1 VVVSLP
7 EHAPRVS
14 GKRQPIG
21 NSTGGRSA
29 SLNYVSGKTRWRSA
43 DVLADGKTITSHSTP
58 GPLCCH
64 SGPSGGVGH
73 PGFCQGL
80 ELLASFSGVP
90 KILRAQGTKDNLA
103 PLARTRSRPGNSDA
117 MEAQAALCNLQI
129 ESCSSSLCR
138 RHCQKTLGL
147 LFPLRRSSLR
157 SGNPVFFFLPV
168 LRCSE
173 HDSVGSDV
181 VTGQVPPVSAHPLG
195 PPPLPSAQVTRPS
208 RDQPLRTALVNILKS

>member
-1 VVVSLP
+1 MVVSLP

-29 SLNYVSGKTRWRSA
+29 SLNYVSGKMRWRSA
-43 DVLADGKTITSHSTP
+43 DVLGDGKTITSHSTP

-90 KILRAQGTKDNLA
+90 KILRAQGTRIISP

-117 MEAQAALCNLQI
+117 MEA
-129 ESCSSSLCR
+129 SSSGIVQLANR
-138 RHCQKTLGL
+138 IVLI
-147 LFPLRRSSLR
+147 FPLSPPLSEDIRSAVSPLACF
-157 SGNPVFFFLPV
+157 PPLWKPCVFLPACAS
-168 LRCSE
+168 L
-173 HDSVGSDV
+173 
-181 VTGQVPPVSAHPLG
+181 
-195 PPPLPSAQVTRPS
+195 
-208 RDQPLRTALVNILKS
+208 LRTRQC